1 MYLYGPTIDGSLV
14 EDYTYRLFE
23 EDRFIKA
30 PVIFGD
36 DTNKGTI
43 FVPRNVSS
51 VEEADMFLVDQYPD
65 LLKSR
70 LEQVNSWYLTKD
82 KTKTFRDPGPYWRST
97 SDAYGE
103 IRYTCARNLS
113 IFSLFQSSRKELE
126 LPV

>member
-23 EDRFIKA
+23 QGRFIKV

-36 DTNKGTI
+36 DINEGTI

-65 LLKSR
+65 LLKGQ
-70 LEQVNSWYLTKD
+70 LEQVNS
-82 KTKTFRDPGPYWRST
+82 
-97 SDAYGE
+97 
-103 IRYTCARNLS
+103 
-113 IFSLFQSSRKELE
+113 
-126 LPV
+126 